1 MQRYSFLTGIEIP
14 FEGNPD
20 QQGWGWNTE
29 NWNFQKTFS

>member
-20 QQGWGWNTE
+20 QQGWNTE
-29 NWNFQKTFS
+29 NFFQKTFQ